1 MTLYVLQYEAPSQ
14 EAAQVWIAAR
24 TGQLGTP
31 AVQLIQSLEKLQFGA
46 LPAGFHLEREFDA
59 GRIFG
64 PAGEIRWWKS
74 GEAYHLWLLSE
85 NSQPDAQ
92 ELRVKANKCRYY
104 LCAANGAG
112 SGYGSRNL
120 FAPFQEYFR
129 LDPGWGAAGHED
141 RPYVEGFEYF
151 AESGE
156 AYQSYKDLE
165 TDLAQPRVI
174 ASRLCAVDF
183 GRDPATGNQ
192 AGKSPA
198 AEGN

>member
-1 MTLYVLQYEAPSQ
+1 MTLYVLQYEAPTQ
-14 EAAQVWIAAR
+14 EAAQAWIAER

-46 LPAGFHLEREFDA
+46 LPAGFQLDREFDA

-74 GEAYHLWLLSE
+74 GEAFHLWLISE
-85 NSQPDAQ
+85 HSQPGAQ
-92 ELRVKANKCRYY
+92 ELRVKANECRYY
-104 LCAANGAG
+104 LCAAYGAG

-120 FAPFQEYFR
+120 FAPFQKHFDWIR
-129 LDPGWGAAGHED
+129 GGAQPGHED

-151 AESGE
+151 AEPGE
-156 AYQSYKDLE
+156 AYQSYTDLE
-165 TDLAQPRVI
+165 ADLAQPRVI

-183 GRDPATGNQ
+183 GRDPAAGNQ
-192 AGKSPA
+192 AGIPA
-198 AEGN
+198 SGEGK